1 MKRTDLFIKGNK
13 KVKRKPITYYLDKKE
28 EIIILN
34 LGIPEII
41 PPSKKKKL
49 FNIYLLNTESI

>member
-1 MKRTDLFIKGNK
+1 MVMLMKRTDLFIKGNK

-28 EIIILN
+28 EKIILN

-41 PPSKKKKL
+41 PPPPLQK
-49 FNIYLLNTESI
+49 